1 MGSYNEKQSKL
12 QTLVQQVQ
20 DLEKAIEAAKNR
32 EKLYIQREQEAV
44 IKEQRQRDI
53 EKQNWELISQLQM
66 QILKKEKGV
75 KRKEKQRRKLFSK
88 YSCL

>member
-20 DLEKAIEAAKNR
+20 DLEKAIEDAKNR

-66 QILKKEKGV
+66 QILKKENGV